1 MSKQAYT
8 YREGLRDGIPI
19 ALGYLSVSFGFG
31 ISVVAKG
38 LSWLVALI
46 ISLTNE
52 TSAGQLAGL
61 GVIAASGP
69 LIEIA
74 LTQLVI
80 NIRYSLMAISLS
92 QRVDGSFSTFWRM
105 LLSFSITD
113 EIFAVASLKKE
124 KIGVR
129 YFGGLCT
136 LPYLGWA
143 LGTLLGAVAGNLLPS
158 IISGALGIMLYGM
171 FLAIIVPPAR
181 KEKGVLLAVLVAV
194 CFSVIFRYL
203 PLFSFLSGGFALII
217 SAAIGAVAAALFC
230 PVPGE
235 DDTASSSTSDKEVS
249 A

>member
-1 MSKQAYT
+1 MKKQAYT
-8 YREGLRDGIPI
+8 YREGLHDGVPI

-31 ISVVAKG
+31 ISVVSKG
-38 LSWLVALI
+38 LSWVVALI

-61 GVIAASGP
+61 GVIAASGS

-80 NIRYSLMAISLS
+80 NIRYALMGISLS
-92 QRVDGSFSTFWRM
+92 QRVDGSFTTPWRM

-124 KIGVR
+124 KIGNR

-136 LPYLGWA
+136 LPYIGWA

-158 IISGALGIMLYGM
+158 LISGALGIMLYGM

-194 CFSVIFRYL
+194 ACSVAFRYL
-203 PLFSFLSGGFALII
+203 PFFGFLSGGFALIL
-217 SAAIGAVAAALFC
+217 SAAIGAVVASVFC

-235 DDTASSSTSDKEVS
+235 DESEASDGGKGVS